1 MIRLET
7 KTIIQTTQ
15 ILIGHVLTLRMSQ
28 TIFKARVHGTRVPD
42 GVVYPG
48 ERDAAAPDEAA
59 AIPLPDGGG
68 GAPN

>member
-1 MIRLET
+1 
-7 KTIIQTTQ
+7 
-15 ILIGHVLTLRMSQ
+15 MSQ

-48 ERDAAAPDEAA
+48 EMDAAAPDEAA